1 MEKGA
6 TPALVVATRSAK
18 HRRSPGTDATSSGDA
33 ACASGRGG
41 WAEGGGSHGRLRGC
55 QGSLASWPRRRMTG
69 STQLSMLLAIA
80 AEEEAMEVAKLR
92 ELEELN
98 RLGRLNDGTNL
109 TQLLGR
115 ACGWAGDE
123 GEEGGA
129 EEEEEEEAGQEEEGD
144 ASVSGCRL
152 RSTGLVFLL
161 AAMFPYPVQCL
172 VRQRIPVHTTVYG
185 SCAIRTG
192 KTGLHVLLHLAVTV
206 QC

>member
-1 MEKGA
+1 
-6 TPALVVATRSAK
+6 
-18 HRRSPGTDATSSGDA
+18 
-33 ACASGRGG
+33 
-41 WAEGGGSHGRLRGC
+41 
-55 QGSLASWPRRRMTG
+55 
-69 STQLSMLLAIA
+69 MLPAIA

-144 ASVSGCRL
+144 ASVSGCRQ
-152 RSTGLVFLL
+152 RSTGLVFF
-161 AAMFPYPVQCL
+161 AGRYVSVSSAML
-172 VRQRIPVHTTVYG
+172 GSTTNTCSYD
-185 SCAIRTG
+185 SLRFLRYSHR